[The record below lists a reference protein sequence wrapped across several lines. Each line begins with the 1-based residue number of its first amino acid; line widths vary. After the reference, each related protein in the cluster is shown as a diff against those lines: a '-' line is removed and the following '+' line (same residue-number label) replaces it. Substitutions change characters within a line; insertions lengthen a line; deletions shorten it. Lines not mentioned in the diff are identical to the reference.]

1 MTLQTHTDP
10 NKRCSLAEVKNL
22 AGGVSH
28 TFIYQ
33 QVKKGLLAPPEKLGR
48 MSRWKYT
55 DVMAWLNGETAQ
67 AH

>member
-1 MTLQTHTDP
+1 MTLQLQIDP
-10 NKRCSLAEVKNL
+10 NKRCSLEEVKFL

-48 MSRWKYT
+48 LSRWKYA
-55 DVMAWLNGETAQ
+55 DVMTWLNGAS
-67 AH
+67 